1 MSLANLL
8 PSLLNDPPPTHAFE
22 LSEEGIAFAPV
33 SQPGLARFE
42 RFEPGV
48 LLVSPVHDN
57 IQQPH
62 ALLNHIQSLAPSN
75 GHRKRRAV
83 VILPDYC
90 ARVAVLDFD
99 TFPSDSGE
107 QQALVRFR
115 LKKSVPF
122 EVDTAVVSYVQQPPS
137 GDGKVEV
144 LAAVISSDIVKQ
156 YEAPFRVAG
165 FQPGMVTTS
174 SLAALNL
181 LDPDGIT
188 LLVKLS
194 GRILSVL
201 VLQDNAVNLAR
212 CIEMEGGRLED
223 IESVLHPTI
232 AYVEDQLKGRPKQIW
247 LAGFGPEMEQ
257 LATRWQS
264 EWGVPV
270 QPIRS
275 RFGQPGPANAGLLG
289 YLESVA

>member
-1 MSLANLL
+1 MSAFANLL
-8 PSLLNDPPPTHAFE
+8 QDPPPTHAFE
-22 LSEEGIAFAPV
+22 LSEEGLAFAPV
-33 SQPGLARFE
+33 SQPALAGFA

-48 LLVSPVHDN
+48 LLVSPLHDN
-57 IQQPH
+57 IQQPQV
-62 ALLNHIQSLAPSN
+62 LLDHIQTLAPAN
-75 GHRKRRAV
+75 GHRKRRAA

-99 TFPSDSGE
+99 TFPSDLQE

-122 EVDTAVVSYVQQPPS
+122 EVDSAVVSYIEQPPA
-137 GDGKVEV
+137 GAKVEI
-144 LAAVISSDIVKQ
+144 LAAVISSDIVIQ
-156 YEAPFRVAG
+156 YEAPFRAAG
-165 FQPGMVTTS
+165 FHPGLITTS

-181 LDPDGIT
+181 FAPDGIT

-194 GRILSVL
+194 GRVLSVL
-201 VLQDNAVNLAR
+201 VLQESAVNLAR

-232 AYVEDQLKGRPKQIW
+232 AYVEDELKGRPKQIW
-247 LAGFGPEMEQ
+247 LAGFGPEMEH
-257 LATRWQS
+257 LAPRWET
-264 EWGVPV
+264 EWGVAV
-270 QPIRS
+270 QAVRS
-275 RFGQPGPANAGLLG
+275 RFGEPVAGNAGLLG